1 MSQSVLSRRA
11 FGFIWPIVAQWARLR
26 TGVVNSVKQETGG
39 VYKYQC
45 VARAVLW
52 THAAHQ
58 LLVVRTVSVELI
70 CNLLMLQVG
79 LHFWTFIF
87 VDFETHQ
94 WCHCYIYFQGCKP
107 TCVLEWDKSALI
119 SADFISLVAVR
130 NSCVEVRL
138 FSFHAI
144 HYALMSFIHCH
155 FCVSTNR
162 RVFFLARPVIHRTE
176 KPIQVVLVCKCLWQH
191 VSPVQ
196 VQT

>member
-1 MSQSVLSRRA
+1 MHVKFPVWNGWDCTLSSWIAQGSSEPISIEQACLRIHQANRRA
-11 FGFIWPIVAQWARLR
+11 VGSASHRRCKQC
-26 TGVVNSVKQETGG
+26 KQETGG
-39 VYKYQC
+39 VYKYQS

-52 THAAHQ
+52 AHAAHQ

-87 VDFETHQ
+87 VDFETHE

-107 TCVLEWDKSALI
+107 TCVLEWDKCALI
-119 SADFISLVAVR
+119 SADLISLVAVR
-130 NSCVEVRL
+130 SSCVEVRL

-144 HYALMSFIHCH
+144 HYALLSFIHCH

-162 RVFFLARPVIHRTE
+162 RVFAGKTSHT
-176 KPIQVVLVCKCLWQH
+176 
-191 VSPVQ
+191 
-196 VQT
+196 